1 MSAGPA
7 PRTPQGD
14 EGSLQDEVAGLPHSG
29 LGTTGFR
36 RRSPSPRR
44 EARPSTLPCWA
55 QGQEGEWERLSR
67 GAVRGFTRPPAAARW
82 GPSRSR
88 MPCSGL
94 LESGLPG
101 TRIRSP
107 GFQRPGATAPPVMGG
122 RREAVA
128 GGAACRAPP
137 SHPPRP
143 RSGPA
148 AGQLGTPGP
157 RFTDVE
163 PSSRLLEMARDV
175 SQSTLGRGRG
185 RPLTQDKP
193 LPHPSATVWLAFG
206 AAGCVQAWP
215 PWLGRRR
222 PGLGRG
228 TRFPPLPWSR
238 LLSAPLRLLP
248 RTPTAWQ
255 AGWGHT
261 RRTPPPPQGSRGSGP
276 IFLGE
281 TESQGDTEPPGF
293 AEFSRHTW
301 RPCFSGA
308 SPAFQL

>member
-67 GAVRGFTRPPAAARW
+67 GTVRGFTRPPAAARW

-94 LESGLPG
+94 LEPGLPG

-143 RSGPA
+143 PALRTGRRA
-148 AGQLGTPGP
+148 AGHA
-157 RFTDVE
+157 R
-163 PSSRLLEMARDV
+163 PSFHRCGAEL
-175 SQSTLGRGRG
+175 Q
-185 RPLTQDKP
+185 
-193 LPHPSATVWLAFG
+193 AFG
-206 AAGCVQAWP
+206 DGQGCVPEHFGQGEGAT
-215 PWLGRRR
+215 LD
-222 PGLGRG
+222 
-228 TRFPPLPWSR
+228 
-238 LLSAPLRLLP
+238 P
-248 RTPTAWQ
+248 R
-255 AGWGHT
+255 
-261 RRTPPPPQGSRGSGP
+261 
-276 IFLGE
+276 
-281 TESQGDTEPPGF
+281 
-293 AEFSRHTW
+293 
-301 RPCFSGA
+301 
-308 SPAFQL
+308 

>member
-67 GAVRGFTRPPAAARW
+67 GTVRGFTRPPAAARW

-193 LPHPSATVWLAFG
+193 LPYPSATVWLAFG
-206 AAGCVQAWP
+206 AAGCVQA
-215 PWLGRRR
+215 
-222 PGLGRG
+222 GL
-228 TRFPPLPWSR
+228 P
-238 LLSAPLRLLP
+238 
-248 RTPTAWQ
+248 
-255 AGWGHT
+255 GWGD
-261 RRTPPPPQGSRGSGP
+261 GGP
-276 IFLGE
+276 
-281 TESQGDTEPPGF
+281 
-293 AEFSRHTW
+293 A
-301 RPCFSGA
+301 
-308 SPAFQL
+308 